1 VICPARLPHPS
12 TAPLEHGRQVAA
24 EAVARHRD
32 VDLVREPSFG
42 LVLEQVAGF
51 ALNHAARL
59 AQIGAAGKTT
69 KL

>member
-1 VICPARLPHPS
+1 VICPARLRHPS
-12 TAPLEHGRQVAA
+12 TAPLEHGRQA
-24 EAVARHRD
+24 EAVAGHRD